1 MCHEAEFKEGNFA
14 TLSKPCTPVSL
25 SILAHRVCCHSRTC
39 SHTIPSKPCHPKP
52 CSVFAALMSLGFF
65 ALLGICFNCSESTIY
80 CCISPRK
87 GQNWHTGA
95 AVAFSNCTS
104 YSISALKKMKKA
116 LNKVLW
122 IDRCLIK
129 ERSKLRNIWI
139 YFVDHEASELYLI
152 QERINRVSKVAT

>member
-1 MCHEAEFKEGNFA
+1 MRLNSRKTILPPFPSPALQWAFPYLPTESAVTAGPAPTRFPQSHV
-14 TLSKPCTPVSL
+14 TLSV
-25 SILAHRVCCHSRTC
+25 
-39 SHTIPSKPCHPKP
+39 
-52 CSVFAALMSLGFF
+52 CSVFVVLMSLGFF

-95 AVAFSNCTS
+95 AVTFSNCTS
-104 YSISALKKMKKA
+104 YSISALKKKMKKA

-122 IDRCLIK
+122 IARCLIK

-152 QERINRVSKVAT
+152 PERINRVSKVAT